1 MSPPLPARL
10 LAGVGG
16 ARRASAAAATTT
28 PTPARALASSS
39 AAASAADAAAAST
52 APPDRRV
59 YVIFGASGG
68 IGSALAAR
76 LLRSPGNPVV
86 VVAGRD
92 EGRLAVLKERLLSG
106 GGGSGDSTHPP
117 PPATAT
123 VDAAVADPLDPK
135 SADRLIS
142 QHVLS
147 AYGRLDGV
155 ANCVGSI
162 VLKPAHAT
170 SDADFE
176 KVIATNLTS
185 CFNVL
190 RPAVKAMMQS
200 GNGGGSVAFCS
211 SAVARHGIAN
221 HEAIAA
227 AKAGVVGLALSAA
240 ATYAPKNI
248 RVNCVAPGLTRT
260 PLAARITG
268 NAAALKASEAMHALG
283 RVGEADEVAAALE
296 FLLLPSNGFVTG
308 QVIGVD
314 GGLGCLR
321 PQ

>member
-1 MSPPLPARL
+1 MSAAMIRSAIAPLPRL
-10 LAGVGG
+10 LAG
-16 ARRASAAAATTT
+16 ARRTAAASAAPHSQSPSRSFAASAAAA
-28 PTPARALASSS
+28 
-39 AAASAADAAAAST
+39 AADAPST
-52 APPDRRV
+52 APDRRV
-59 YVIFGASGG
+59 YVVFGASGG

-92 EGRLAVLKERLLSG
+92 EAKLAALKERLLS
-106 GGGSGDSTHPP
+106 SPSPS
-117 PPATAT
+117 AT
-123 VDAAVADPLDPK
+123 VDAAVADPLDAK
-135 SADRLIS
+135 SADALITK
-142 QHVLS
+142 HVLS
-147 AYGRLDGV
+147 TYGRLDGV

-170 SDADFE
+170 SDADWDA
-176 KVIATNLTS
+176 VLRTNLTS

-190 RPAVKAMMQS
+190 RPAVKAMMAP

-248 RVNCVAPGLTRT
+248 RVNAVAPGLTRT

-296 FLLLPSNGFVTG
+296 FLMLPSNSFVTG

>member
-1 MSPPLPARL
+1 MTALLLLPRL
-10 LAGVGG
+10 FASG
-16 ARRASAAAATTT
+16 ARAAARGSVVTGHPSSIGRPGAA
-28 PTPARALASSS
+28 ARAFSAS
-39 AAASAADAAAAST
+39 ADAAAPPT
-52 APPDRRV
+52 AAPDRRV

-68 IGSALAAR
+68 IGSCLAAR
-76 LLRSPGNPVV
+76 LLRSAGPKPVV

-92 EGRLAVLKERLLSG
+92 EGRLQALKERLLADAAAS
-106 GGGSGDSTHPP
+106 
-117 PPATAT
+117 PAAAWAPGAE
-123 VDAAVADPLDPK
+123 VDAVVADPLDAK
-135 SADRLIS
+135 SAEHAITGHILAR
-142 QHVLS
+142 
-147 AYGRLDGV
+147 YGRLDGA

-176 KVIATNLTS
+176 KVLRTNLTS

-190 RPAVKAMMQS
+190 RPAVKAMMAP

-211 SAVARHGIAN
+211 SAVARHGIPN
-221 HEAIAA
+221 HDAIGA
-227 AKAGVVGLALSAA
+227 AKAGVNGLALSAA

-248 RVNCVAPGLTRT
+248 RVNAVAPGLTRT

-296 FLLLPSNGFVTG
+296 FLLLPGNAFVTG

>member
-1 MSPPLPARL
+1 MLSSLARALPRTVLPRGSTTPLPRGGGSATTTTAR
-10 LAGVGG
+10 A
-16 ARRASAAAATTT
+16 AYASDSAAADT
-28 PTPARALASSS
+28 
-39 AAASAADAAAAST
+39 
-52 APPDRRV
+52 RV
-59 YVIFGASGG
+59 YVIYGASGG

-76 LLRSPGNPVV
+76 LLRNPAAGPNPVV

-92 EGRLAVLKERLLSG
+92 QARLDTLKERLLAADNQSLLQPG
-106 GGGSGDSTHPP
+106 
-117 PPATAT
+117 AQ
-123 VDAAVADPLDPK
+123 VDAQVADALDSK
-135 SADRLIS
+135 QAEALIS
-142 QHVLS
+142 GHVLTR
-147 AYGRLDGV
+147 YGRVDGV

-176 KVIATNLTS
+176 KTIKINLTS

-190 RPAVKAMMQS
+190 RPAVKAMMAPGS
-200 GNGGGSVAFCS
+200 TGGSVAFCS

-248 RVNCVAPGLTRT
+248 RVNAVAPGLTRT
-260 PLAARITG
+260 PLASRITG

-296 FLLLPSNGFVTG
+296 FLLLPGNSFVTG
-308 QVIGVD
+308 QVLGVD

>member
-1 MSPPLPARL
+1 MLP
-10 LAGVGG
+10 
-16 ARRASAAAATTT
+16 TF
-28 PTPARALASSS
+28 ARALPRALRSQGVSSTS
-39 AAASAADAAAAST
+39 ST
-52 APPDRRV
+52 LSTRAYSSDAPPSRRV
-59 YVIFGASGG
+59 YVIFGGAGG
-68 IGSALAAR
+68 IGSALASR
-76 LLRSPGNPVV
+76 LLRSPHAGPNPVV

-92 EGRLAVLKERLLSG
+92 QARLDALKQRLLS
-106 GGGSGDSTHPP
+106 SSSDSAPLTPG
-117 PPATAT
+117 AELVTQ
-123 VDAAVADPLDPK
+123 VADPLDPK
-135 SADRLIS
+135 QAEQLIS
-142 QHVLS
+142 SLAAAS
-147 AYGRLDGV
+147 SFGRVDAV

-176 KVIATNLTS
+176 NTLKVNLTS

-190 RPAVKAMMQS
+190 RPAVKAMMQPGS
-200 GNGGGSVAFCS
+200 GPPGGSVAFCS

-221 HEAIAA
+221 HEAVAA

-248 RVNCVAPGLTRT
+248 RVNAVAPGLTRT
-260 PLAARITG
+260 PLASRITG
-268 NAAALKASEAMHALG
+268 NAAALKASEKMHALG

-296 FLLLPSNGFVTG
+296 FLLLPSNSFVTG

>member
-1 MSPPLPARL
+1 MLPRL
-10 LAGVGG
+10 LAAG
-16 ARRASAAAATTT
+16 ARGRMATRAYASQAAE
-28 PTPARALASSS
+28 
-39 AAASAADAAAAST
+39 
-52 APPDRRV
+52 PPVDRRV
-59 YVIFGASGG
+59 YVIYGASGG

-76 LLRSPGNPVV
+76 LLRSAAAGPKPVV

-92 EGRLAVLKERLLSG
+92 EGRLAALRERLL
-106 GGGSGDSTHPP
+106 DS
-117 PPATAT
+117 PAAVVEGAE

-135 SADRLIS
+135 SAEKLIS
-142 QHVLS
+142 EHVLPR
-147 AYGRLDGV
+147 YGRLDGV

-176 KVIATNLTS
+176 KVIRTNLTS

-190 RPAVKAMMQS
+190 RPAVKAMMAP

-221 HEAIAA
+221 HEAISA

-248 RVNCVAPGLTRT
+248 RVNAVAPGLTRT

-283 RVGEADEVAAALE
+283 RVGEAGEVAAALE
-296 FLLLPSNGFVTG
+296 FLLLPGNSFVTG

>member
-1 MSPPLPARL
+1 MIRTVIATTPVLPRL
-10 LAGVGG
+10 LAG
-16 ARRASAAAATTT
+16 ARRTAAAAAPHSVSSSSSSPSRSFAAASSAAAA
-28 PTPARALASSS
+28 
-39 AAASAADAAAAST
+39 DAT
-52 APPDRRV
+52 PDRRV

-76 LLRSPGNPVV
+76 LLRTPGNPVV

-92 EGRLAVLKERLLSG
+92 EAKLAALKERLLASSPLSSPVG
-106 GGGSGDSTHPP
+106 
-117 PPATAT
+117 ATAT
-123 VDAAVADPLDPK
+123 VDAAVADPLDSK
-135 SADRLIS
+135 SADALITK
-142 QHVLS
+142 HVLS
-147 AYGRLDGV
+147 TYGRLDGV

-170 SDADFE
+170 SDADFDA
-176 KVIATNLTS
+176 VLRTNLTS

-190 RPAVKAMMQS
+190 RPAVRAMMAP

-221 HEAIAA
+221 HEAITA
-227 AKAGVVGLALSAA
+227 AKAGVVGLCLSAA

-248 RVNCVAPGLTRT
+248 RVNAVAPGLTRT

-296 FLLLPSNGFVTG
+296 FLMLPANSFVTG